1 MGALTAFQMY
11 PTDLTSPQWK
21 VIQQY
26 LDDGRKRKYSLQRI
40 FNALLY
46 LDKTGCHWRMLPH
59 TYPPWQLVV
68 YYFRKWTRAGVFE
81 QLNTMLVRLR
91 RRKGGRAESPSVVI
105 IDSQSVKCSEV
116 GVEQTGFDGGKK
128 VKGRKRHLIVDAL
141 GLVLAVAVSAANVH
155 DSKGA
160 FGVVRRLF
168 CQGYR
173 SITTIVG
180 DGAYQGGLVRW
191 AKRCFEWTVQI
202 TVGLKGDGFK
212 PLPMRWKIERTI
224 AWMNWS
230 RRLAKDY
237 ECTTSSSESMIY
249 LSNIHRILSKF

>member
-1 MGALTAFQMY
+1 MNT
-11 PTDLTSPQWK
+11 
-21 VIQQY
+21 
-26 LDDGRKRKYSLQRI
+26 
-40 FNALLY
+40 
-46 LDKTGCHWRMLPH
+46 C
-59 TYPPWQLVV
+59 LV
-68 YYFRKWTRAGVFE
+68 K
-81 QLNTMLVRLR
+81 LR
-91 RRKGGRAESPSVVI
+91 RRRSGRAEHPSVVI

-141 GLVLAVAVSAANVH
+141 GLVLVVVVSAANVH

-173 SITTIVG
+173 KIEKIIG
-180 DGAYQGGLVRW
+180 DGGYKGGLVRW

-230 RRLAKDY
+230 RRLSKDY

-249 LSNIHRILSKF
+249 LSNIHRILSKI